1 MQKSQDNG
9 IVVGMYGGI
18 GYYERDGARKSADFF
33 AWARSLARRVMSVF
47 L

>member
-1 MQKSQDNG
+1 MQRSQDNG

-33 AWARSLARRVMSVF
+33 TRLRSWLGRIVAM

>member
-18 GYYERDGARKSADFF
+18 GYYERGGARKSADFF
-33 AWARSLARRVMSVF
+33 AWARSLIRRVMSIF

>member
-1 MQKSQDNG
+1 MQRSQDNG

-18 GYYERDGARKSADFF
+18 GYYERDGARKSADLF
-33 AWARSLARRVMSVF
+33 AWLRSWLGQIVAM

>member
-1 MQKSQDNG
+1 MHRLPDNG

-18 GYYERDGARKSADFF
+18 GYYERDGARQSADCF
-33 AWARSLARRVMSVF
+33 AWARSLARRVMSIF

>member
-1 MQKSQDNG
+1 MQRSQDNG

-18 GYYERDGARKSADFF
+18 GYYERDGARKSADLF
-33 AWARSLARRVMSVF
+33 AWARSLARRLMSIF

>member
-1 MQKSQDNG
+1 MHRLPDNG

-33 AWARSLARRVMSVF
+33 AWARSLTRRVMSIF